1 MSLFAPDSTTLIV
14 LIGLVLFALVAAFLV
29 WTRPR
34 ADDKNPLN
42 TSDHSAVTAR
52 SVIGDGRS
60 LITVRHGDFEHVLL
74 IGPQSDLLLD
84 SRKLVQKNPEKPA
97 ASKIPLPFPPAS
109 VLQTAY
115 APPPPKPQT
124 VEPRFEPAPTPQIAV
139 PQQQF
144 VAPPP
149 QPQPAPAPQPVAIEQ
164 PVRVEPA
171 PGYAPPQ
178 PAYEPVPAQHFQPE
192 PAPAAAQNQAVYD
205 NVFQASVHPQPVS
218 QAPTFRALEPVAVP
232 PPPPAPPPPAP
243 PAREPDIAIPA
254 FLQSKIN
261 PLMMEQALP
270 PAEAMP
276 PNWPE
281 TPEPEIALANW
292 ENTLPPLR
300 AQEERPASADQ
311 TLDLAAR
318 QLEDA
323 LRQKLAEAHLKQ
335 PEMPRQNE
343 MPNLGISQPVG
354 GEMTPPKAAVPQ
366 AVSTPLIDH
375 AAPATQTSAEAA
387 ADRFEQEIRKLL
399 GRDLKKL

>member
-14 LIGLVLFALVAAFLV
+14 LISLALFALVAAFLV

-34 ADDKNPLN
+34 PDDKNPLK

-52 SVIGDGRS
+52 SLIGDGRS

-84 SRKLVQKNPEKPA
+84 SRKIAHKNAEKPA

-115 APPPPKPQT
+115 APPAPKPLA
-124 VEPRFEPAPTPQIAV
+124 VEPRFEPAPAPQMAV

-144 VAPPP
+144 VTPPP
-149 QPQPAPAPQPVAIEQ
+149 PPPPAPTPQPDAIEQ
-164 PVRVEPA
+164 LVRVEPA
-171 PGYAPPQ
+171 PVYAPPQ
-178 PAYEPVPAQHFQPE
+178 PAYEPAPVQQFQPE
-192 PAPAAAQNQAVYD
+192 PVPAPPQNQAVYD
-205 NVFQASVHPQPVS
+205 NVFQASVQNQPVA

-232 PPPPAPPPPAP
+232 PPPPPPVPA
-243 PAREPDIAIPA
+243 ARESDIAIPA

-292 ENTLPPLR
+292 ENTLPPMR

-343 MPNLGISQPVG
+343 VPNLGIGQPVG
-354 GEMTPPKAAVPQ
+354 GEMTPPKAPVPQ
-366 AVSTPLIDH
+366 AVSTPPIDH